1 MKKHENSVATILI
14 VAASVIV
21 ICFGGLVIGVK
32 LEYPEANIA
41 LPMPVVVLAVL
52 WFSIHLAY
60 YAAVDTVLRAMSR
73 AFPPEEE
80 KEEDESGRTQI
91 TSMGE

>member
-14 VAASVIV
+14 VVACVLV

-41 LPMPVVVLAVL
+41 LPMPMVVLAVL
-52 WFSIHLAY
+52 LCSIHLAY
-60 YAAVDTVLRAMSR
+60 YAAVDTMLRHMSR
-73 AFPPEEE
+73 ELPPKE
-80 KEEDESGRTQI
+80 EEDESGRTQI
-91 TSMGE
+91 SSMGD